1 MVSDKAISTSFSRG
15 GKKEYQVRKWW
26 ANRKKHAAVYMICG
40 YTQDTLKDTGRGFR
54 KKSMFAFA
62 L

>member
-1 MVSDKAISTSFSRG
+1 M
-15 GKKEYQVRKWW
+15 KEYQVRKWW